1 MHILLLLPLKT
12 HPSPF
17 LSKTQRISGNGLALV
32 GCSIEQDAA
41 YWEWQ
46 IERTS
51 GGSADDG
58 DDDDDDNAPKFG
70 VATRKDQ
77 KFYRALQAAEIDG
90 ESSRRRIWWLS
101 LYALRKM
108 CPFLFR
114 HFSCSHIMCSLLTPV
129 PKDNEMSGD
138 DGTALM
144 RSVSVRDGD
153 TVGVAVQQSDLPMIQ
168 FLLNG
173 EPLHEIAINR
183 FRGSVFPAIYVR
195 EGIKAEVVFDED
207 NFKELSPHARFGP
220 LIAARGI
227 I

>member
-1 MHILLLLPLKT
+1 M
-12 HPSPF
+12 
-17 LSKTQRISGNGLALV
+17 

-46 IERTS
+46 IERV
-51 GGSADDG
+51 GGGGGNSADDG
-58 DDDDDDNAPKFG
+58 DDDDDEDNAPKFG
-70 VATRKDQ
+70 VATKKDQ
-77 KFYRALQAAEIDG
+77 KFYRALQATEIDG
-90 ESSRRRIWWLS
+90 ESAVLLVVTRMIMRYLCACIS
-101 LYALRKM
+101 
-108 CPFLFR
+108 CHLF
-114 HFSCSHIMCSLLTPV
+114 CSHITFYLERLTT
-129 PKDNEMSGD
+129 KDNEMSGD

-144 RSVSVRDGD
+144 RPISVRDGD
-153 TVGVAVQQSDLPMIQ
+153 TIGVAVQQSDLPMIQ

-207 NFKELSPHARFGP
+207 NFKQLSPHARFGP